1 MAALAIVL
9 QALISLFTLS
19 LFARFI
25 LDYVRMFR
33 QSWTPTGPLLYL
45 AEFTY
50 IITDPPIKLIR
61 KIIPPIKIG
70 PVALDLS
77 FFVLLLLVQFLG
89 RLLISVL

>member
-1 MAALAIVL
+1 MPIVIAVV
-9 QALISLFTLS
+9 QVLISLFTLL

-33 QSWTPTGPLLYL
+33 PSWTPSGLILYV
-45 AEFTY
+45 AEFVY
-50 IITDPPIKLIR
+50 IITDPPIKLVR

-77 FFVLLLLVQFLG
+77 FIVLLILVQLLG
-89 RLLISVL
+89 RVIAGL